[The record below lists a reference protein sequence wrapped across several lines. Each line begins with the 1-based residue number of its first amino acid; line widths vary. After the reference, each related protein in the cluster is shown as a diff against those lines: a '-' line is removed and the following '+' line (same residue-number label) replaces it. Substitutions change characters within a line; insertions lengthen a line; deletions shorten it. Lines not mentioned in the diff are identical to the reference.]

1 MKDNILNLPSDVL
14 GDIFKEIYSEYEKSI
29 RKMFSAPPCEI
40 EITAQQVAKAFDKR
54 GLIEYA
60 PQLYI
65 FVAGVFIGIKDRCNP
80 YQEINEW
87 VAAYRMAK
95 EMNVDVSV
103 INPKKAFEYYQQ
115 KNK

>member
-54 GLIEYA
+54 GADRIRSAILH
-60 PQLYI
+60 
-65 FVAGVFIGIKDRCNP
+65 FCHWGV
-80 YQEINEW
+80 
-87 VAAYRMAK
+87 YRDQGQ
-95 EMNVDVSV
+95 V
-103 INPKKAFEYYQQ
+103 
-115 KNK
+115 

>member
-1 MKDNILNLPSDVL
+1 MKDNILSLPSDVL

-29 RKMFSAPPCEI
+29 RNMFTAPACEI
-40 EITAQQVAKAFDKR
+40 EITARQVAEAFDKR
-54 GLIEYA
+54 GMIEYA

-65 FVAGVFIGIKDRCNP
+65 FATGVFIGIKDRHNA

>member
-60 PQLYI
+60 PQFYI
-65 FVAGVFIGIKDRCNP
+65 LPLGCLSGSRTGVIPTKRLTNGLPPIGWLR
-80 YQEINEW
+80 
-87 VAAYRMAK
+87 R
-95 EMNVDVSV
+95 
-103 INPKKAFEYYQQ
+103 
-115 KNK
+115 